1 MNKVMAKRWR
11 TSGDE
16 ATTNIPALSNAT
28 LSIPGADTYPS
39 EAEAYMYTMVDVPF
53 RSAAGPQ
60 TNAGWYMYDYSDL
73 RVAKGDH
80 IRVRAISLGYSLKG
94 DWMKKAGIN
103 GLRVDFQ
110 VQNIGVIVFDKKL
123 KGQDP
128 DQVQSIGMPTLPT
141 YNLSV
146 NVNF

>member
-1 MNKVMAKRWR
+1 
-11 TSGDE
+11 
-16 ATTNIPALSNAT
+16 
-28 LSIPGADTYPS
+28 
-39 EAEAYMYTMVDVPF
+39 
-53 RSAAGPQ
+53 
-60 TNAGWYMYDYSDL
+60 
-73 RVAKGDH
+73 
-80 IRVRAISLGYSLKG
+80 
-94 DWMKKAGIN
+94 MKKI
-103 GLRVDFQ
+103 GLKSVRLDFQ